1 MAIRRYTM
9 SVKALLTIDF
19 KEKVTSIQQEVFSE
33 KLEELQWIK
42 IPELQTAWE
51 VCFNDLISRDFAMK
65 TTKADISIAAH
76 KAKIHSYHAAIQF
89 GSEWPVRF
97 TEQNKT
103 QK

>member
-1 MAIRRYTM
+1 M

-19 KEKVTSIQQEVFSE
+19 EESVTLIQQEVFNE

-42 IPELQTAWE
+42 IPELLTAWE
-51 VCFNDLISRDFAMK
+51 VCFNDLISRDFALN
-65 TTKADISIAAH
+65 TTKKDISLAAH
-76 KAKIHSYHAAIQF
+76 KAKISNYNAAIQF

-103 QK
+103 QL

>member
-1 MAIRRYTM
+1 M

-19 KEKVTSIQQEVFSE
+19 EEKVTLIQQEIFNE
-33 KLEELQWIK
+33 KLEDLQWIK
-42 IPELQTAWE
+42 IPELHTAWE

-65 TTKADISIAAH
+65 TTKADISSAAH
-76 KAKIHSYHAAIQF
+76 KAKISSYKVAIQF